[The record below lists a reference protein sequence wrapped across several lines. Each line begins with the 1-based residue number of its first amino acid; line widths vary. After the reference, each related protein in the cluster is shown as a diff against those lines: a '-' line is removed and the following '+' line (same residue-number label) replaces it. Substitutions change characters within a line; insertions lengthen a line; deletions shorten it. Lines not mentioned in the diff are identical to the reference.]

1 MSSSVVAPERSWRR
15 WAWLVTVWSV
25 PALSSVLETYTF
37 RRGDLPLWRAF
48 GSQAPAWYVWVPA
61 TPWLFALARMWQLKR
76 PLRAQAVLVQL
87 LALGGISGGFA
98 LVYAA
103 CGLQFGLMPSGAM
116 PPFLSYFLRSWLGW
130 LPMMAMAQAAVLAL
144 AHAQGESQRAR
155 AQEQQAARLAAQLS
169 ESRLQALQA
178 QLHPHFLFNTLNAI
192 VVLVRERETDAAA
205 RMLVQLSELLR
216 QFLRQGA
223 AQEVTL
229 REEVAVLERYL
240 ELQGLRFAD
249 RLRVQWDVAPE
260 LMTARVPYLV
270 LQPLVE
276 NALRHGIGA
285 RTAAGALAIQARR
298 DGERLE
304 LVVRDDGPGLPQG
317 FDAARSSGIGLANTR
332 ARLSQLYGEAGV
344 LSVSAAPGTGT
355 EARVLLPLVWESRS
369 AEAAHA

>member
-1 MSSSVVAPERSWRR
+1 MSSSAVAPQRSWRR

-37 RRGDLPLWRAF
+37 RRGDLSLWRAF
-48 GSQAPAWYVWVPA
+48 VSQAPAWYVWVPA
-61 TPWLFALARMWQLKR
+61 TPWLFALARTWGLKR
-76 PLRAQAVLVQL
+76 PVRARAVLVQL
-87 LALGGISGGFA
+87 LALVGISGAFA

-103 CGLQFGLMPSGAM
+103 CMLGFGPVPPGVV
-116 PPFLSYFLRSWLGW
+116 PPFPPFFLRSWLGW

-144 AHAQGESQRAR
+144 AHAQSESQRAR

-192 VVLVRERETDAAA
+192 VVLVRERETDTAA

-216 QFLRQGA
+216 QFLRQGV

-240 ELQGLRFAD
+240 ELQGLRFSD

-260 LMTARVPYLV
+260 LLTARVPYLV

-276 NALRHGIGA
+276 NALRHGISA

-298 DGERLE
+298 DGGRLE
-304 LVVRDDGPGLPQG
+304 LVVRDDGPGLPQD
-317 FDAARSSGIGLANTR
+317 FDVARSPGIGLANTR

-344 LSVSAAPGTGT
+344 LRVGDAPGIGT
-355 EARVLLPLVWESRS
+355 EARVLLPLVWEPESS
-369 AEAAHA
+369 EAIHA